1 MRTLIL
7 ICLVIGS
14 GFAASLRAK
23 RDLFQFGQMI
33 LHATSRWP
41 LNYNGYGCWC
51 GQGGYG
57 PTVDE
62 TDNVVGRMISVMG
75 GSRKVER
82 MLSNHS
88 NKNGVSD
95 GDGEGEGEGKG
106 DDGEDEDDED
116 DADADDN
123 DDGDDKGSGTSCQ
136 VGLCECDRTAAHCFR
151 DSTFN
156 PANMNYPKFTCWALS
171 FFTQFWE

>member
-62 TDNVVGRMISVMG
+62 TDRCCRSHDKCYGWLEESGTCNTSQLYSESYNSWVRNPLISSSEIVC
-75 GSRKVER
+75 
-82 MLSNHS
+82 
-88 NKNGVSD
+88 
-95 GDGEGEGEGKG
+95 
-106 DDGEDEDDED
+106 
-116 DADADDN
+116 
-123 DDGDDKGSGTSCQ
+123 GSGTSCQ